1 MLARTRSSIAVALL
15 TTAVL
20 GWSAAPSQAQN
31 PGLNP
36 TFGSVNLNA
45 GFTPDPFTKEL
56 TAGGA
61 VKTKLGGVSA
71 FVNTAPDFRL
81 NYTKGAFRLTIR
93 VESTKDTTLLI
104 NTPNGQWIANDDG
117 GGAPNPEITF
127 NAPLSGRYDIFVGT
141 FGAAPAPAKL
151 IIHESAHPV
160 APTPTKDVPDPNL
173 RPSYGSV
180 TLKANFLPDPFTTN
194 FLGGGHIKMTV
205 NGVTGFVAKAPDF
218 RLNYTKGGN
227 QLTIRAQS
235 KADTTLL
242 ISLPD
247 GRWVASDDAKGSL
260 NPSITFNAPQS
271 GQYDIYVGTFRQGP
285 EQAKLI
291 ITER

>member
-1 MLARTRSSIAVALL
+1 MFARNSFAVALL

-20 GWSAAPSQAQN
+20 GWYAAPSHAQN

-36 TFGSVNLNA
+36 TYGSVSLKA
-45 GFTPDPFTKEL
+45 GFTPDPFIKNL
-56 TAGGA
+56 TAGGPIR
-61 VKTKLGGVSA
+61 TKLGGVSA
-71 FVNTAPDFRL
+71 FVANAPDFRL
-81 NYTKGAFRLTIR
+81 NYTKGGFRLTIR
-93 VESTKDTTLLI
+93 VESAKDTTLLI

-117 GGAPNPEITF
+117 AGAPNPEITF
-127 NAPLSGRYDIFVGT
+127 NVPQSGRYDIFVGT
-141 FGAAPAPAKL
+141 FNQGSVPARL
-151 IIHESAHPV
+151 IIHESGQPS
-160 APTPTKDVPDPNL
+160 APTPTNDVPDPNL
-173 RPSYGSV
+173 RPSFGTVS
-180 TLKANFLPDPFTTN
+180 LKAGFLPDPFTRN

-205 NGVTGFVAKAPDF
+205 NGVTGFVAKAPDI

-247 GRWVASDDAKGSL
+247 GRWVASDDANGSL

-271 GQYDIYVGTFRQGP
+271 GRYDIYVGTFRQGP
-285 EQAKLI
+285 EQAKLT

>member
-1 MLARTRSSIAVALL
+1 MLARTRRPLAVALL
-15 TTAVL
+15 TAAIL
-20 GWSAAPSQAQN
+20 GWNAAPSQAQN

-36 TFGSVNLNA
+36 TYGSVNLNA
-45 GFTPDPFTKEL
+45 GFTPDPFVKEL
-56 TAGGA
+56 AAGGP
-61 VKTKLGGVSA
+61 VRTKLGGVSS
-71 FVNTAPDFRL
+71 FVANAPDFRL
-81 NYTKGAFRLTIR
+81 NYTKGKFRLTIR
-93 VESTKDTTLLI
+93 VEAQKDTTLLI
-104 NTPNGQWIANDDG
+104 NTPSGKWIANDDG
-117 GGAPNPEITF
+117 AGAPNPEITF
-127 NAPLSGRYDIFVGT
+127 TVPESGRYDIFVGT
-141 FGAAPAPAKL
+141 FAGGVVPAKL
-151 IIHESAHPV
+151 IIHEQAPSAPS
-160 APTPTKDVPDPNL
+160 TPTNDVPDPNL
-173 RPSYGSV
+173 RPNYGTVS
-180 TLKANFLPDPFTTN
+180 LKANFLPDPFTTN

-205 NGVTGFVAKAPDF
+205 NGVTGYVAKAPDF

-247 GRWVASDDAKGSL
+247 GRWVASDDANGSL

-271 GQYDIYVGTFRQGP
+271 GRYDIYVGTFRQGP